1 MSGSDLYIAAVD
13 GKTEDVRRLLAEK
26 VPLEWKEVR
35 HRPPQRTTRRP
46 AHALS
51 LSVAKGAA
59 ERA

>member
-1 MSGSDLYIAAVD
+1 MSGMELYNAARD
-13 GKTEDVRRLLAEK
+13 GKTEDVRRLLAQK
-26 VPLEWKEVR
+26 APLEWKAVR

-51 LSVAKGAA
+51 LSVAKGGA

>member
-1 MSGSDLYIAAVD
+1 MSGEELFNAAAH

-26 VPLEWKEVR
+26 APIEYKNVR
-35 HRPPQRTTRRP
+35 HCPQKSTTRRP

-51 LSVAKGAA
+51 VAKGGA